1 MIKNNEIK
9 GCPLDVEDVKRA
21 LYLFGKSEAM
31 VKGKSVCRK
40 ASKIKEVDLIPLPD
54 DLKKKEINLSVDFL
68 FVQGIPFLH
77 TVSADILFR
86 TVEAFPNK
94 SRANKSDILTGINR
108 VCKIY
113 KARGLPVKQL
123 NGDNEF
129 HCIKDDI
136 RPIF

>member
-1 MIKNNEIK
+1 MEYDYSFLIQSRSGEHNFSRLEVNRAEQARDLHARLGYKSYPRFFKMIKNNEIK

-54 DLKKKEINLSVDFL
+54 DLKKNKINSSVDFL

-86 TVEAFPNK
+86 TVEAF
-94 SRANKSDILTGINR
+94 
-108 VCKIY
+108 
-113 KARGLPVKQL
+113 L
-123 NGDNEF
+123 N
-129 HCIKDDI
+129 
-136 RPIF
+136 